1 MVLLNVV
8 VVMPHC
14 GLPDSRMLQAR
25 KKAPRSRTE
34 PHHDGGP
41 QWASMAL
48 LDVPA
53 QAVALAT
60 FVISPEGVMKP
71 AVFGS
76 ITVREGAPPRKPGQ
90 LAWS

>member
-1 MVLLNVV
+1 
-8 VVMPHC
+8 
-14 GLPDSRMLQAR
+14 
-25 KKAPRSRTE
+25 
-34 PHHDGGP
+34 
-41 QWASMAL
+41 MAL

-60 FVISPEGVMKP
+60 FVISPEGMMKP

-90 LAWS
+90 LAASYEAMTVPAMRPRSETA